1 MKNAAK
7 WIVDQLKQPST
18 WRGMVMLA
26 TSVGLVIEPQLADK
40 IIVAGTGVAGLMG
53 VMFKG

>member
-1 MKNAAK
+1 MKNVFIWA
-7 WIVDQLKQPST
+7 VDQLKQPST

-26 TSVGLVIEPQLADK
+26 TSAGVAFKPELIDP
-40 IIVAGTGVAGLMG
+40 IIVAGTGLAGLIG

>member
-1 MKNAAK
+1 MKKFASWA
-7 WIVDQLKQPST
+7 IEQLKQPST

-26 TSVGLVIEPQLADK
+26 TSVGLAVEPQLADK
-40 IIVAGTGVAGLMG
+40 IIVAGTGVAGLIG